1 MVYDLTDNMMN
12 IPLYYIWKNFLARK
26 LTTGIT
32 IAGIALVVFVFAA
45 VLMMADGIQQTL
57 SSTGS
62 NDNVVITRKSS
73 SGEITSIIDR
83 ATADLIST
91 MPMIQKDETGKPLL
105 TSDAVTILNAPKK
118 DGGGLSNLAVRGVS
132 ENALKIRNKITIIS
146 GRMFTFG
153 ARELIVGKAIE
164 ERFSNIAIG
173 NTIKFAGDNWVIVG
187 IMDAEKSAFES
198 ELWCDANQLIQAFN
212 RVDYS
217 TLTFRISDN
226 ANIEQL
232 KAIFAGDKRLNQYEP
247 ENERK
252 YFEKQS
258 EAMRLF
264 IQVLGI
270 TITVIFSVGAM
281 IGAMITMY
289 AAVANRTTEIG
300 TLRALGFQ
308 RLSILIAFLV
318 ESLITAFIGGF
329 IGIGLA
335 SILQFYSISTLNFG
349 SFSEL
354 SFSFALTSNVIQ
366 GALTFTGIMGFIG
379 GFLPAVKAS
388 RMSILSALR

>member
-132 ENALKIRNKITIIS
+132 ENALRIRNKITI
-146 GRMFTFG
+146 
-153 ARELIVGKAIE
+153 
-164 ERFSNIAIG
+164 
-173 NTIKFAGDNWVIVG
+173 
-187 IMDAEKSAFES
+187 
-198 ELWCDANQLIQAFN
+198 
-212 RVDYS
+212 
-217 TLTFRISDN
+217 
-226 ANIEQL
+226 
-232 KAIFAGDKRLNQYEP
+232 RL
-247 ENERK
+247 
-252 YFEKQS
+252 
-258 EAMRLF
+258 
-264 IQVLGI
+264 
-270 TITVIFSVGAM
+270 
-281 IGAMITMY
+281 
-289 AAVANRTTEIG
+289 
-300 TLRALGFQ
+300 
-308 RLSILIAFLV
+308 
-318 ESLITAFIGGF
+318 
-329 IGIGLA
+329 
-335 SILQFYSISTLNFG
+335 
-349 SFSEL
+349 
-354 SFSFALTSNVIQ
+354 
-366 GALTFTGIMGFIG
+366 
-379 GFLPAVKAS
+379 
-388 RMSILSALR
+388 

>member
-12 IPLYYIWKNFLARK
+12 IPLYYIWKNFPARK

>member
-32 IAGIALVVFVFAA
+32 ITGIALVVFVFAA

-105 TSDAVTILNAPKK
+105 TSDAVTIINAPKK

-132 ENALKIRNKITIIS
+132 ENALRIRKKITILS

-226 ANIEQL
+226 TNIEQL
-232 KAIFAGDKRLNQYEP
+232 KALFAGDKRLNQYEP

-264 IQVLGI
+264 IQILGI
-270 TITVIFSVGAM
+270 TITIIFSVGAM

-308 RLSILIAFLV
+308 RMSILIAFLI

-388 RMSILSALR
+388 RMSILAALR

>member
-308 RLSILIAFLV
+308 RMSILIAFLV

-354 SFSFALTSNVIQ
+354 SFSFALTTNVIQ

>member
-32 IAGIALVVFVFAA
+32 ITGIALVVFVFAA

-226 ANIEQL
+226 ANIEQI

-247 ENERK
+247 EIERK

-335 SILQFYSISTLNFG
+335 SFLQFYSISTLNFG

>member
-247 ENERK
+247 EIERK

>member
-132 ENALKIRNKITIIS
+132 ENAFKIRNKITIIS

-308 RLSILIAFLV
+308 RMSILIAFLV